1 MQLKPVYYI
10 YGTDDYLIEEEVV
23 AIKSGALKGGFA
35 SMNCQSFDGKGINA
49 TDVIT
54 AASTLPAF
62 SDKRVVLVK
71 GQIKAADEKEF
82 LRYIENPAPTTC
94 LVFLPGSE
102 KVSRDSQFIKAL
114 SERGYLKECK
124 RLNEAEL
131 VSWVKRDAKR
141 QNKDISEGVARKL
154 VDVAGT
160 RLRDIKAELDKLV
173 LYAGENPSITEADVE
188 DSGLDCREE
197 TIFGLS
203 DAIGSKDLKKALKI
217 YEKVSSE
224 EPIKVLGA
232 IARQIRI
239 LLRIKAYI
247 RKGMPGQKI
256 IQLLGLFP
264 RYAEDYIKRSR
275 KFSEPEL
282 QKAIERLSIA
292 DIDLKTGRIPEALVL
307 PRLIMELCGQG

>member
-10 YGTDDYLIEEEVV
+10 YGADDFLVEEEVK
-23 AIKSGALKGGFA
+23 AIKAEALKGGFA
-35 SMNCQSFDGKGINA
+35 SMNLQSFEGKGINA
-49 TDVIT
+49 ADVMA
-54 AASTLPAF
+54 AASTMPAF
-62 SDKRVVLVK
+62 SDRRVVLVK
-71 GQIKAADEKEF
+71 GQLKAADEKEF
-82 LRYIENPAPTTC
+82 IGYIEDPAPTAC
-94 LVFLPGSE
+94 LVFLPGTE
-102 KVSRDSQFIKAL
+102 KASRDSQFIKAL
-114 SERGYLKECK
+114 SARGYLKECK
-124 RLNEAEL
+124 RLNDAEL
-131 VSWVKRDAKR
+131 VLWSKKEAKR
-141 QNKDISEGVARKL
+141 QGKDLSDSAARKL
-154 VDVAGT
+154 VEAAGT
-160 RLRDIKAELDKLV
+160 RLRDVKAELDKLV
-173 LYAGENPSITEADVE
+173 LYAGDNPSITEADVE

-217 YEKVSSE
+217 YGKVSSE

-264 RYAEDYIKRSR
+264 KYADEYIRRSR

-282 QKAIERLSIA
+282 KKAIERLSAA
-292 DIDLKTGRIPEALVL
+292 DTDLKTGRVPEALVL